1 MSTHSSTFD
10 MLPTVLNLTQL
21 EFGIR
26 KVVKKT
32 LGLDAVVFPQS
43 VDNEGK
49 DQDRLG
55 DVFGILCFHK
65 GDEQKRSCFI
75 SWKKLIREAN

>member
-1 MSTHSSTFD
+1 MPTQSSPFD

-43 VDNEGK
+43 ADNEDK
-49 DQDRLG
+49 DQNRLDDALARALG
-55 DVFGILCFHK
+55 KSARLIVFGEWMQ
-65 GDEQKRSCFI
+65 DI
-75 SWKKLIREAN
+75 SLLW

>member
-1 MSTHSSTFD
+1 

-32 LGLDAVVFPQS
+32 LGLDAVIFPQS
-43 VDNEGK
+43 AENDEKNK
-49 DQDRLG
+49 DRLG
-55 DVFGILCFHK
+55 DARASATNDLFNVPMFAVLLGQVRHLDLLK
-65 GDEQKRSCFI
+65 VLDLQLI
-75 SWKKLIREAN
+75 S

>member
-1 MSTHSSTFD
+1 MPTQSSPFD

-32 LGLDAVVFPQS
+32 LGLDAVVFPPS
-43 VDNEGK
+43 ADNEDK
-49 DQDRLG
+49 DQENQPKTAKKR
-55 DVFGILCFHK
+55 CFLMFLL
-65 GDEQKRSCFI
+65 DF
-75 SWKKLIREAN
+75 